1 MWVVLLTVGACAVL
15 GTLIWLGFSI
25 RKAFGE
31 TALIGACTFAACV
44 ASFLVFA
51 FMVVREVL
59 G

>member
-1 MWVVLLTVGACAVL
+1 MWVVFLTTAACAVL

-25 RKAFGE
+25 RKAFGK

-44 ASFLVFA
+44 ASFITLAFLVA
-51 FMVVREVL
+51 KEVQ